1 MSNFFQIPRGDL
13 VFIVVLL
20 LFAVVSFL
28 PWSREVEW
36 AGMAML
42 GWMMAILMVLSPIIA
57 LIRLKRTPGPVGQDE
72 RPEDP
77 A

>member
-1 MSNFFQIPRGDL
+1 MSNYFQIPRGDL

-20 LFAVVSFL
+20 VFAVVSFL
-28 PWSREVEW
+28 PWSREYQW

-42 GWMMAILMVLSPIIA
+42 GWMMAILMVLSPVIA
-57 LIRLKRTPGPVGQDE
+57 LIRLKRRSGGAPKNDS
-72 RPEDP
+72 PEDP